1 MCFSA
6 SVSFTAS
13 AVIFAAGF
21 YTVVKALKSNRY
33 YLPLALI
40 PILFSIQQ
48 LSEGVIW
55 RSMTSHHVSTL
66 HGSMLVYMF
75 FAFLVWPAYWPFA
88 LYYLEPKGMRKK
100 ILMGLTILGFIL
112 GALIY
117 IPLLTKD
124 DIVYVAI
131 EHKSLAYSMQRTV
144 YTQWFYAISYAVII
158 FFSSFCCSKKEI
170 KWFGALLLMSFLI
183 SISWF
188 LYAFASTWCFF
199 SAFLSLHLVWIMY
212 NLPQKAR

>member
-13 AVIFAAGF
+13 AVIFTAGF
-21 YTVVKALKSNRY
+21 YTVVKALKSNRHY
-33 YLPLALI
+33 VPLAMI

-48 LSEGVIW
+48 FSEGMIW
-55 RSMTSHHVSTL
+55 YSMASHYASSL
-66 HGSMLVYMF
+66 HKSMLVYMF
-75 FAFLVWPAYWPFA
+75 FAFLVWPAYWPFS
-88 LYYLEPKGMRKK
+88 LYYLEPIGMRKK
-100 ILMGLTILGFIL
+100 ILLGLTALGFIL

-158 FFSSFCCSKKEI
+158 FVSSFCCSRKEI
-170 KWFGALLLMSFLI
+170 KWFGALLLMSFLM

-199 SAFLSLHLVWIMY
+199 SAFLSLYLVWIMY
-212 NLPQKAR
+212 HLPQKAR